1 MAYVSR
7 TELLCQAI
15 VSHDLASVRDFLG
28 QEDSDPDRRDYT
40 GRTPLQLACMTS
52 TPEIVQCLVDH
63 GARLIA
69 RMADGQTALHLAAA
83 RGATEIVR
91 ILLTKSN
98 ENEEKENGKND
109 STKAK
114 PVDVGNHHH
123 VDDDAE
129 KDDHSHTSASYVKID
144 QNDTDEVGPTFDTIE
159 ENELDPDIYDIN
171 VTAWDNL
178 ASPLHLAILHGH
190 VETVKE
196 LVTSFGADVLMP
208 IKITSDYNKQPRGA
222 IMTLILMLALP
233 LEKAREMAKT
243 LLKLG
248 ASSTQADMSHNT
260 PLHYIAQSDYNEL
273 LDIFQEHDGPA
284 MQRAINHLVVQ
295 GDWYSSG
302 YTFVSAFVSAVLAK
316 NQVGAT
322 KLLEMGAN
330 YKFEISECLKT
341 LKIQMPDAVRYG
353 REEKF
358 VERQPKQP
366 IFFAI
371 QNDLPSVAIDLLQ
384 RGIDPNTF
392 YTRKNDLKETVL
404 DCTNRHL
411 KELQDSLKKEPPT
424 WYKPY
429 GIPDPVVF
437 EEADDSYLNVFQEG
451 TYQRFAAKSQLERAK
466 RNNERAAENNEQQ
479 KAKESE
485 ERPGEAEARKAV
497 TELIADYESLKAELI
512 SREAKTWEEL
522 HPGEQQEQP
531 RDHQIRR
538 NQQKQKPAK
547 PFKVEFF
554 RSSSGLSDVI
564 QEGYVQLYVK
574 APDDSKIT
582 S

>member
-1 MAYVSR
+1 MAYVGR

-15 VSHDLASVRDFLG
+15 VSHDLAIVRDFLG

-98 ENEEKENGKND
+98 ENEEKENGKNE
-109 STKAK
+109 STKTK
-114 PVDVGNHHH
+114 TMDMGNHHH

-208 IKITSDYNKQPRGA
+208 IKITADYNKQPRGA
-222 IMTLILMLALP
+222 IMTLVLLLALP
-233 LEKAREMAKT
+233 LEKARKMAKT

-260 PLHYIAQSDYNEL
+260 PLHYIAQSEYNEL

-284 MQRAINHLVVQ
+284 MQRAINHLVAH

-302 YTFVSAFVSAVLAK
+302 HTFVSAFVTAILAK
-316 NQVGAT
+316 NQVGAM

-330 YKFEISECLKT
+330 CKFEISECLKT

-371 QNDLPSVAIDLLQ
+371 QNDLPSIAIDLLR

-392 YTRKNDLKETVL
+392 YTRKNDFKETVL

-411 KELQDSLKKEPPT
+411 KELQDSLKKEPLT

-429 GIPDPVVF
+429 GIPDPVIF
-437 EEADDSYLNVFQEG
+437 EEADDSYWSVFQEE
-451 TYQRFAAKSQLERAK
+451 TYQRFAAKGQLEKAK
-466 RNNERAAENNEQQ
+466 RNNERAAENDEQQ

-485 ERPGEAEARKAV
+485 EKPEEAEARKVV

-531 RDHQIRR
+531 RDHQIQR
-538 NQQKQKPAK
+538 NQQKQKPTK

-574 APDDSKIT
+574 TPDNSKNI